1 MKKAIMVVLALSL
14 MLSVVPVMAET
25 SSQAPALQAM
35 SNLSTVVPMTDQQ
48 LAAVEGAFV
57 IQSNRARVVQVIR
70 TFAGC
75 NSAFGS
81 FSCNQSATIIQL
93 NVNDVNV
100 NSFN

>member
-14 MLSVVPVMAET
+14 VLSVVPVMAET

-48 LAAVEGAFV
+48 LASIEGGVRQTNIA
-57 IQSNRARVVQVIR
+57 IVVQSIR
-70 TFAGC
+70 RAGC

-81 FSCNQSATIIQL
+81 FSCNQSATVIQL
-93 NVNDVNV
+93 NANDINFR
-100 NSFN
+100 SFNN